1 MEINDRYEENATIL
15 IISHG
20 SIISYMKR
28 ILDIKSKHLQT
39 GTIDIFKNV
48 NFDNVIIYKKS
59 LNDLLIN

>member
-1 MEINDRYEENATIL
+1 
-15 IISHG
+15 
-20 SIISYMKR
+20 MKR

-48 NFDNVIIYKKS
+48 NFDNVIKHKKL